1 MIPSWGGGAI
11 PLEGKRLGLKVYGA
25 DLNPV
30 AVMINKAMVEIPP
43 RFNNLPPVNP
53 KSRASLS
60 GDEYPGSTG
69 LAADV
74 EYYGNLLKQKAF
86 EKIGH
91 LYPKVHYTDLSGDN
105 REATVIAWI
114 WARTV
119 KCPNPACGA
128 EVPLVH
134 SFDLSKKNGHEYH
147 IEVSYDSNKT
157 VKFNVLPGLAKNLSG
172 TIGKGKAACPC
183 CGESFESK
191 YIMHEG
197 SNKRIDSKLMAIVA
211 EGNNG
216 RLYLPC
222 DASHVKNEI
231 RQFNHPSAKI
241 PEKALGFGIQNYGFT
256 DFSELFTNRQ
266 LFMLSTLID
275 LLSDVRNAA
284 YNDALSYLPDD
295 KTQLKDGGKGALAY
309 SEALTV
315 YLSFVIDRLADRN
328 SSFCSWDSSREGL
341 RNVFGRQA
349 IPMVWDYAESNPFS
363 NSSGCFDNMLEWVVK
378 AVQNLPSGLDSG
390 NMVQW
395 DATQDNGLRNI
406 MVSTDP
412 PYYDNIEYSS
422 LSDFFYLWLRASL
435 QKVYPSLFST
445 IATPKSDELI
455 ASPFRFDGNKTKAK
469 YFFENGMLAT
479 CRNIFKYSK
488 KDVPVTIYY
497 AFKQSDSD
505 ESGTAS
511 TGWETMLS
519 AIIAAGFS
527 ITGTWP
533 INTEMGNRNRSIS
546 SNALA
551 SSIVI
556 VCRKYEG
563 EKPSTTQ
570 RHFLDELRK
579 EMVPALAKLQAA
591 NIAPVDLAQSAI
603 GPGIAVYSK
612 YKSITQADGTELSVR
627 DALKLINRELDSHL
641 NDQNPDM
648 DMETSLALAMYKER
662 GFNPWPF
669 GDVNTLANAKNT
681 SADNLARIG
690 IAVSGK
696 GEVRLISHK
705 EIAPYSIG
713 RNFNLWLFTQQT
725 VKAFSDEGY
734 AGIAGMFADL
744 TDEQITRI
752 KALCYQLFSIA
763 DKKGWTEEAL
773 IYNSMITSWDMAIGA
788 VPSIKEARR
797 AVVQPDL
804 FDSVE

>member
-1 MIPSWGGGAI
+1 
-11 PLEGKRLGLKVYGA
+11 
-25 DLNPV
+25 
-30 AVMINKAMVEIPP
+30 MINKAMVEIPP

-53 KSRASLS
+53 KSRESLS

-91 LYPKVHYTDLSGDN
+91 LYPKVHYTDLSGDD
-105 REATVIAWI
+105 REATVIAWL

-119 KCPNPACGA
+119 KCPNPACNHN
-128 EVPLVH
+128 VPLVN
-134 SFDLSKKNGHEYH
+134 SFIVSSKKGKEEWIEPIVGPDSISYKLHSGKPIGGNGT
-147 IEVSYDSNKT
+147 K
-157 VKFNVLPGLAKNLSG
+157 
-172 TIGKGKAACPC
+172 IGKGASFQCLA
-183 CGESFESK
+183 CGEISDKDYIHSEFEKGNVSSVL
-191 YIMHEG
+191 IG
-197 SNKRIDSKLMAIVA
+197 IVA
-211 EGNNG
+211 ESKNG
-216 RLYLPC
+216 RLYFSP
-222 DASHVKNEI
+222 DSYH
-231 RQFNHPSAKI
+231 QKI
-241 PEKALGFGIQNYGFT
+241 ALSVNVDETILDIQMDPNTPNLVSGRGYGISKWKQ
-256 DFSELFTNRQ
+256 LFTKRQ
-266 LFMLSTLID
+266 LLLLSTLSE
-275 LLSDVRNAA
+275 LLSDIRNVA
-284 YNDALSYLPDD
+284 YNDALSYLTND

-309 SEALTV
+309 SEAISV
-315 YLSFVIDRLADRN
+315 YLAFAIDKMADYH
-328 SSFCSWDSSREGL
+328 SSFCSWVSARDTM

-349 IPMVWDYAESNPFS
+349 IPMVWDYAEANPFCD
-363 NSSGCFDNMLEWVVK
+363 SSGSFNNMLTWVVK
-378 AVQNLPSGLDSG
+378 VVQNLPSGFDSG

-422 LSDFFYLWLRASL
+422 LSDFFYLWLRRSISNI
-435 QKVYPSLFST
+435 YPDLFTT
-445 IATPKSDELI
+445 ILTPKASELV
-455 ASPFRFDGNKTKAK
+455 AFPFRTGSSGEAKA
-469 YFFENGMLAT
+469 YFENGMLKT
-479 CRNIFKYSK
+479 CQNIYKYTRD
-488 KDVPVTIYY
+488 DVPVTIYY
-497 AFKQSDSD
+497 AFKQSETDSD
-505 ESGTAS
+505 DSKAS

-519 AIIAAGFS
+519 AIIKAGFV

-533 INTEMGNRNRSIS
+533 LNTEREGRSVAVGT
-546 SNALA
+546 NALA

-556 VCRKYEG
+556 VCRKNAG
-563 EKPSTTQ
+563 DKPSTTQ
-570 RHFLDELRK
+570 RNFLDELRR

-648 DMETSLALAMYKER
+648 DMETSLALTMYKER

-681 SADNLARIG
+681 SADNLAKIG

-705 EIAPYSIG
+705 EIAPYSMG
-713 RNFNLWLFTQQT
+713 RNFNLWLFTQQA

-788 VPSIKEARR
+788 VPSVKEARR

>member
-1 MIPSWGGGAI
+1 
-11 PLEGKRLGLKVYGA
+11 
-25 DLNPV
+25 
-30 AVMINKAMVEIPP
+30 MINKAMVEIPP

-91 LYPKVHYTDLSGDN
+91 LYPKVHYTDLSGDD

-128 EVPLVH
+128 TVPLVH
-134 SFDLSKKNGHEYH
+134 SFDLSKKKGKEKHVGLSINWNMVPPD
-147 IEVSYDSNKT
+147 IS
-157 VKFNVLPGLAKNLSG
+157 FNIADGNVDKG
-172 TIGKGKAACPC
+172 TISRRGAVCPC
-183 CGESFESK
+183 CEEAIDYD
-191 YIMHEG
+191 YIRNSAKENG
-197 SNKRIDSKLMAIVA
+197 FGTELISIVA
-211 EGNNG
+211 EGKTG
-216 RLYLPC
+216 RLYFPP
-222 DASHVKNEI
+222 DDEHI
-231 RQFNHPSAKI
+231 KI
-241 PEKALGFGIQNYGFT
+241 AYLQSPPDVPKGSLAFYPGCLNSVEYGIDQ
-256 DFSELFTNRQ
+256 FSELFTSRQ
-266 LFMLSTLID
+266 LLMLSTLID
-275 LLSDVRNAA
+275 LLSDIREIA

-295 KTQLKDGGKGALAY
+295 KIHLKDGGKGALAY
-309 SEALTV
+309 SEAISV
-315 YLSFVIDRLADRN
+315 YLSFVIDKMTDYN
-328 SSFCSWDSSREGL
+328 SSFCSWISTL
-341 RNVFGRQA
+341 QAIRNVFGRQA
-349 IPMVWDYAESNPFS
+349 IPMVWDYAETNPFCD
-363 NSSGCFDNMLEWVVK
+363 SSGSFGNMLTWVVK
-378 AVQNLPSGLDSG
+378 VVQNLPSGGFTG
-390 NMVQW
+390 NTVQW

-412 PYYDNIEYSS
+412 PYYDNIPYAY
-422 LSDFFYLWLRASL
+422 LADFFYVWLRRSL
-435 QKVYPSLFST
+435 LDVYPDLFST
-445 IATPKSDELI
+445 MLTPKAEELTAI
-455 ASPFRFDGNKTKAK
+455 RYRFEGGRAEAK
-469 YFFENGMLAT
+469 VFFENGMFET
-479 CRNIFKYSK
+479 CQNIYKYTRD
-488 KDVPVTIYY
+488 DVPVTIYY
-497 AFKQSDSD
+497 AFKQSETDSD
-505 ESGTAS
+505 DSKAS

-519 AIIAAGFS
+519 AIIKAGFI

-533 INTEMGNRNRSIS
+533 IRTERENRPVASEA
-546 SNALA
+546 NALA

-556 VCRKYEG
+556 VCRRSTKD
-563 EKPSTTQ
+563 KPFTTQ
-570 RHFLDELRK
+570 RNFLDELRK

-648 DMETSLALAMYKER
+648 DMETSLALTMYKER

-705 EIAPYSIG
+705 DIAPYSMG
-713 RNFNLWLFTQQT
+713 RNFNLWLFTQQA
-725 VKAFSDEGY
+725 VKAFSDDGY

>member
-1 MIPSWGGGAI
+1 
-11 PLEGKRLGLKVYGA
+11 
-25 DLNPV
+25 
-30 AVMINKAMVEIPP
+30 MINKAMVEIPP

-91 LYPKVHYTDLSGDN
+91 LYPKVHYTDLRGDD
-105 REATVIAWI
+105 REATVIAWL

-119 KCPNPACGA
+119 KCPNPACSS
-128 EVPLVH
+128 EIPLAH
-134 SFDLSKKNGHEYH
+134 SFVL
-147 IEVSYDSNKT
+147 SNKKGNEAYIKLNIDGANHIHYDVT
-157 VKFNVLPGLAKNLSG
+157 LGKPSHEAINGTANRNGASCPYCGGSVPIDYIREAGKSAKLGNQL
-172 TIGKGKAACPC
+172 I
-183 CGESFESK
+183 
-191 YIMHEG
+191 
-197 SNKRIDSKLMAIVA
+197 AIVA
-211 EGNNG
+211 EGKSG
-216 RLYLPC
+216 RIYLSA
-222 DASHVKNEI
+222 DDYHEDK
-231 RQFNHPSAKI
+231 AKI
-241 PEKALGFGIQNYGFT
+241 ARPQNIASIPIADNPRSFSPPLYGFDT
-256 DFSELFTNRQ
+256 FDKLFTNRQ
-266 LFMLSTLID
+266 LLMLSTFSE
-275 LLSDVRNAA
+275 LLSDIRNAT

-295 KTQLKDGGKGALAY
+295 KIHLKDGGKGALAY
-309 SEALTV
+309 SEAISV
-315 YLSFVIDRLADRN
+315 YLSFVIDKMTDYH
-328 SSFCSWDSSREGL
+328 SSFCSWHSSGEKL

-349 IPMVWDYAESNPFS
+349 IPIVWDYAESNPFS
-363 NSSGCFDNMLEWVVK
+363 NSSGCFDNMLEWVTKV
-378 AVQNLPSGLDSG
+378 VQCLPKG
-390 NMVQW
+390 NIPGEAVQW

-412 PYYDNIEYSS
+412 PYYDNIPYAD
-422 LSDFFYLWLRASL
+422 LSDFFYSWLRQSL
-435 QKVYPSLFST
+435 GDVYPELFST
-445 IATPKSDELI
+445 IKTPKTSELVAI
-455 ASPFRFDGNKTKAK
+455 SYRFDGSKQKAK
-469 YFFENGMLAT
+469 EYFENGMLEA
-479 CRNIFKYSK
+479 CRNIALYTR
-488 KDVPVTIYY
+488 KDIPVTIYY
-497 AFKQSDSD
+497 AFKQNETDNDDSK
-505 ESGTAS
+505 AS

-519 AIIAAGFS
+519 AIIKAGFV

-533 INTEMGNRNRSIS
+533 MRTEMESRSVAS
-546 SNALA
+546 GANALA

-556 VCRKYEG
+556 VCRKNAG
-563 EKPSTTQ
+563 DKPSTTQ
-570 RHFLDELRK
+570 RNFLDELRK

-648 DMETSLALAMYKER
+648 DMETSLALTMYKER

-705 EIAPYSIG
+705 DIAPYSMG
-713 RNFNLWLFTQQT
+713 RNFNLWLFTQQA

>member
-1 MIPSWGGGAI
+1 
-11 PLEGKRLGLKVYGA
+11 
-25 DLNPV
+25 
-30 AVMINKAMVEIPP
+30 
-43 RFNNLPPVNP
+43 
-53 KSRASLS
+53 
-60 GDEYPGSTG
+60 
-69 LAADV
+69 
-74 EYYGNLLKQKAF
+74 
-86 EKIGH
+86 
-91 LYPKVHYTDLSGDN
+91 
-105 REATVIAWI
+105 
-114 WARTV
+114 
-119 KCPNPACGA
+119 
-128 EVPLVH
+128 
-134 SFDLSKKNGHEYH
+134 
-147 IEVSYDSNKT
+147 
-157 VKFNVLPGLAKNLSG
+157 
-172 TIGKGKAACPC
+172 
-183 CGESFESK
+183 
-191 YIMHEG
+191 
-197 SNKRIDSKLMAIVA
+197 
-211 EGNNG
+211 
-216 RLYLPC
+216 
-222 DASHVKNEI
+222 
-231 RQFNHPSAKI
+231 
-241 PEKALGFGIQNYGFT
+241 
-256 DFSELFTNRQ
+256 
-266 LFMLSTLID
+266 
-275 LLSDVRNAA
+275 
-284 YNDALSYLPDD
+284 
-295 KTQLKDGGKGALAY
+295 
-309 SEALTV
+309 
-315 YLSFVIDRLADRN
+315 
-328 SSFCSWDSSREGL
+328 
-341 RNVFGRQA
+341 
-349 IPMVWDYAESNPFS
+349 
-363 NSSGCFDNMLEWVVK
+363 
-378 AVQNLPSGLDSG
+378 
-390 NMVQW
+390 
-395 DATQDNGLRNI
+395 
-406 MVSTDP
+406 
-412 PYYDNIEYSS
+412 
-422 LSDFFYLWLRASL
+422 
-435 QKVYPSLFST
+435 
-445 IATPKSDELI
+445 
-455 ASPFRFDGNKTKAK
+455 
-469 YFFENGMLAT
+469 MLAT

-705 EIAPYSIG
+705 EIASYSMG